1 MTSAQRLQ
9 LFEKALAELNRKG
22 TGYVLFEDW
31 NGDVDTVGS
40 QVLGVSTEVRFRP
53 TADGSFPGRT
63 LQPMV
68 VNQSIA
74 HSRWFNSQLDTPTF
88 VAAFDDPTTVTVL
101 EGTSYK
107 FVPSEL
113 TVKAGDVVRFH
124 NVSGGP
130 HNVAFWADSIPAGA
144 AAVLNA
150 GMKDRMGDLSGPMLV
165 EANAVYEVPTA
176 GAPVGEYKFYCLPHL
191 AMAMHGKITVQ

>member
-1 MTSAQRLQ
+1 MELQ
-9 LFEKALAELNRKG
+9 GSNYRFAPAEL
-22 TGYVLFEDW
+22 
-31 NGDVDTVGS
+31 
-40 QVLGVSTEVRFRP
+40 
-53 TADGSFPGRT
+53 A
-63 LQPMV
+63 
-68 VNQSIA
+68 
-74 HSRWFNSQLDTPTF
+74 
-88 VAAFDDPTTVTVL
+88 
-101 EGTSYK
+101 
-107 FVPSEL
+107 
-113 TVKAGDVVRFH
+113 VKAGDVVNFV

-130 HNVAFWADSIPAGA
+130 HNVQFHADSIPAGA